1 MVPNI
6 RKKKFVVFKWESK
19 KIVYIV
25 QRSEQLIIIPR
36 QIVCEKLFLI
46 QLKYYYYTC
55 TQLSQ
60 MVQ

>member
-1 MVPNI
+1 MRI
-6 RKKKFVVFKWESK
+6 QKKRNGK
-19 KIVYIV
+19 KRIV